1 MEIYLGRKQVPE
13 FNLGLEDEAV
23 LQLTKG
29 LERLFYTVYL
39 DNVFNSSKLI
49 EKLFQEDKVI

>member
-13 FNLGLEDEAV
+13 FNLGLEDEVV

-39 DNVFNSSKLI
+39 DNVFNSPKLI

>member
-13 FNLGLEDEAV
+13 FNLGLEDEVV